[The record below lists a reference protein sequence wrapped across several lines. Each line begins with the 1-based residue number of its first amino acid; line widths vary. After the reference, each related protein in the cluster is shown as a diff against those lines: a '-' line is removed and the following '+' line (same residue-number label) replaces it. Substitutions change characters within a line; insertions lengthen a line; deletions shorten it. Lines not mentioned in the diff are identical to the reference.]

1 MIMNL
6 WLSPEIRSPYPGWVL
21 DLIPVFNY
29 SFQGGSNSC
38 FFPHWILLGVFSL
51 WGGWPLRSGWAFIAA
66 QRTARSGSMRQLN
79 RASAI
84 SGEKGGKLRK
94 ATRSW
99 GGKRWDMVTWWKIME
114 NGWNHGNKTYPN
126 TWYWGPRFASTK
138 VLLGVDMCWLKQF
151 DSEAANG
158 SKQLQRCHL
167 PNATPNPQAPK
178 GPLRHRWQSNGFA
191 LACRPREVSL
201 GTRL

>member
-114 NGWNHGNKTYPN
+114 NVEIMAIKRIQIPGIGGQGLHQPKCCWVLTCVDSSNLTL
-126 TWYWGPRFASTK
+126 RQQMEASSFK
-138 VLLGVDMCWLKQF
+138 GVICPMR
-151 DSEAANG
+151 
-158 SKQLQRCHL
+158 LQIHRL
-167 PNATPNPQAPK
+167 PK
-178 GPLRHRWQSNGFA
+178 GH
-191 LACRPREVSL
+191 
-201 GTRL
+201 